1 MKIINYNDIN
11 NNEINILVV
20 EKLLFKNNKIL
31 DDNLDKYYLIEYPVI
46 NFNNNE
52 YDNYNDIF
60 FNILNEKNFENINII
75 IPELLLTKII
85 FCKVNNS
92 NFLIKSNNYEVA
104 DTSNILTLFIKYTN
118 TILND
123 LNIFLNIITKI
134 SDLKTNISYFNS
146 YYLVEAI
153 DLLQKYLFYYQ
164 ENINQF
170 KNISNIFSDKNEIN
184 IKFIENLNLIHIKY
198 ITIYNLLN
206 DNRHSIMQR
215 IAYLETGMS
224 RLLTIVA
231 TIFLPMT
238 FIISFFSMPFKN
250 MPFKNNKYGILYV
263 TFIIIILMIIIL
275 NYLFEDIYQ
284 NFFRF
289 FN

>member
-11 NNEINILVV
+11 NNEIDSIIL
-20 EKLLFKNNKIL
+20 EKILYGTNKIL

-46 NFNNNE
+46 NFIKKK
-52 YDNYNDIF
+52 YDNDIF
-60 FNILNEKNFENINII
+60 FDTLNEKKIENINII
-75 IPELLLTKII
+75 IPELLITKII

-104 DTSNILTLFIKYTN
+104 TTSNILTLFIKYTN
-118 TILND
+118 TMFND
-123 LNIFLNIITKI
+123 LNIFINIISKI
-134 SDLKTNISYFNS
+134 SDLKTKISYFDS
-146 YYLVEAI
+146 YYLVESI

-164 ENINQF
+164 EAINQF
-170 KNISNIFSDKNEIN
+170 KNISNIFSIKNEIN
-184 IKFIENLNLIHIKY
+184 IKFTENVKLIHKKY
-198 ITIYNLLN
+198 ITIYNLLK
-206 DNRHSIMQR
+206 DNRHSVMQR

-238 FIISFFSMPFKN
+238 FIVSFFSLPFKN
-250 MPFKNNKYGILYV
+250 MPFKNKKYGILYV
-263 TFIIIILMIIIL
+263 ILIIIIIMFIIL

-284 NFFRF
+284 NFLRF
-289 FN
+289 F

>member
-11 NNEINILVV
+11 NNEINTLVI
-20 EKLLFKNNKIL
+20 EQLLFKNSKIL

-46 NFNNNE
+46 NFNKNK
-52 YDNYNDIF
+52 YDNDIF
-60 FNILNEKNFENINII
+60 FNILNQKKFENINIT
-75 IPELLLTKII
+75 IPKLILTKII

-118 TILND
+118 TIFND
-123 LNIFLNIITKI
+123 LNIFLNIISKI

-153 DLLQKYLFYYQ
+153 DLLQTYLFYYQ

-184 IKFIENLNLIHIKY
+184 IKFIENLNLTYKKY

-206 DNRHSIMQR
+206 DNRHSVMQR

-238 FIISFFSMPFKN
+238 FIVSFFSMPFKN

-263 TFIIIILMIIIL
+263 IFIIIILMIIIL

>member
-11 NNEINILVV
+11 NNEINTLVI
-20 EKLLFKNNKIL
+20 EELLFKNNKIL
-31 DDNLDKYYLIEYPVI
+31 DDNLDKYYLIEYPLI
-46 NFNNNE
+46 NFNKNK
-52 YDNYNDIF
+52 YDNDIF
-60 FNILNEKNFENINII
+60 FNILNEKKFENINII

-92 NFLIKSNNYEVA
+92 NFLIKSNNYNIA

-123 LNIFLNIITKI
+123 LDIYVNIISKI

-170 KNISNIFSDKNEIN
+170 KNISNNFSNKNEIN
-184 IKFIENLNLIHIKY
+184 IKFIENLNLIHKKY
-198 ITIYNLLN
+198 IIIYNLLK
-206 DNRHSIMQR
+206 DNRHSVMQR

-238 FIISFFSMPFKN
+238 FIVSFFSMPFKN

-263 TFIIIILMIIIL
+263 IFIIIILIIIIL

>member
-11 NNEINILVV
+11 NNEINTLVI
-20 EKLLFKNNKIL
+20 EELLFKNNKIL
-31 DDNLDKYYLIEYPVI
+31 DDNLDKYYLIEYPLI
-46 NFNNNE
+46 NLKNNK
-52 YDNYNDIF
+52 YDNDIF
-60 FNILNEKNFENINII
+60 FDTLNEKKIENINII
-75 IPELLLTKII
+75 IPELLITKII

-104 DTSNILTLFIKYTN
+104 NISNILTLFIKYTN

-123 LNIFLNIITKI
+123 FNIFVNIISKI

-146 YYLVEAI
+146 YDLVEAI
-153 DLLQKYLFYYQ
+153 DLLQKYLFYYE

-170 KNISNIFSDKNEIN
+170 RNISNLFSIKNEIN
-184 IKFIENLNLIHIKY
+184 IKFIEKINLIHKKY
-198 ITIYNLLN
+198 TIIYNLLK
-206 DNRHSIMQR
+206 DNRHSVMQR

-224 RLLTIVA
+224 RLLTIIA

-238 FIISFFSMPFKN
+238 FIVSFFSLPFKN
-250 MPFKNNKYGILYV
+250 MPFKKNKYGILYV
-263 TFIIIILMIIIL
+263 ILIITILMIIIL

>member
-11 NNEINILVV
+11 NNEINTLVI
-20 EKLLFKNNKIL
+20 EQLLFKNSKIL

-46 NFNNNE
+46 NFNKNK
-52 YDNYNDIF
+52 YDNDIF
-60 FNILNEKNFENINII
+60 FNILNQKKFENINIT
-75 IPELLLTKII
+75 IPKLILTKII

-118 TILND
+118 TIFND
-123 LNIFLNIITKI
+123 LNIFLNIISKI

-153 DLLQKYLFYYQ
+153 DLLQTYLFYYQ

-184 IKFIENLNLIHIKY
+184 IKFIENLNLTYKKY

-206 DNRHSIMQR
+206 DNRHYVMQR

-238 FIISFFSMPFKN
+238 YIVSFFSMPFKN
-250 MPFKNNKYGILYV
+250 VPFKNNKYGILYV
-263 TFIIIILMIIIL
+263 IFIIIILMIIIL

>member
-11 NNEINILVV
+11 NNEINTLVI
-20 EKLLFKNNKIL
+20 EQLLFKNSKIL

-46 NFNNNE
+46 NFNKNK
-52 YDNYNDIF
+52 YDNDIF
-60 FNILNEKNFENINII
+60 FNILNQKKFENINIT
-75 IPELLLTKII
+75 IPKLILTKII

-118 TILND
+118 TIFND
-123 LNIFLNIITKI
+123 LNIFLNIISKI

-153 DLLQKYLFYYQ
+153 DLLQTYLFYYQ

-170 KNISNIFSDKNEIN
+170 KKISNIFSDKNEIN
-184 IKFIENLNLIHIKY
+184 IKFIENLNLTYKKY

-206 DNRHSIMQR
+206 DNRHSVMQR

-238 FIISFFSMPFKN
+238 FIVSFFSMPFKN

-263 TFIIIILMIIIL
+263 IFIIIILMIIIL

>member
-60 FNILNEKNFENINII
+60 FNILNEKKFENINII
-75 IPELLLTKII
+75 IPELVLTKII

-92 NFLIKSNNYEVA
+92 NFLIKSNNYKVA

-123 LNIFLNIITKI
+123 FGIFFNIISKI
-134 SDLKTNISYFNS
+134 SDFKTNISYFNS

-153 DLLQKYLFYYQ
+153 DLIQKYLFYYQ

-184 IKFIENLNLIHIKY
+184 IKFIENINLINKKY

-206 DNRHSIMQR
+206 DNRHSVMQR

-238 FIISFFSMPFKN
+238 FIVSFFSMPFKN
-250 MPFKNNKYGILYV
+250 MPFKNNKYGILYIV
-263 TFIIIILMIIIL
+263 LIIIILIIIIL
-275 NYLFEDIYQ
+275 NYLFQDIYQ

-289 FN
+289 F

>member
-11 NNEINILVV
+11 NNEINTLVV
-20 EKLLFKNNKIL
+20 EELLFKNNKIL

-46 NFNNNE
+46 NFNKNK
-52 YDNYNDIF
+52 YDNDIF
-60 FNILNEKNFENINII
+60 FNILNEKKFENINII
-75 IPELLLTKII
+75 IPELVLTKII

-92 NFLIKSNNYEVA
+92 NYLIKSNNYKVA
-104 DTSNILTLFIKYTN
+104 DTSNILTLFIKYTD

-123 LNIFLNIITKI
+123 LNIFLNIISKI

-146 YYLVEAI
+146 YYLVEVI

-170 KNISNIFSDKNEIN
+170 KNISNNFSDKNEIN
-184 IKFIENLNLIHIKY
+184 IKFMENLNLIHKKY

-206 DNRHSIMQR
+206 DNRHSVMQR

-238 FIISFFSMPFKN
+238 FIVSFFSMPFKN

-263 TFIIIILMIIIL
+263 IFIIIILMIIIL